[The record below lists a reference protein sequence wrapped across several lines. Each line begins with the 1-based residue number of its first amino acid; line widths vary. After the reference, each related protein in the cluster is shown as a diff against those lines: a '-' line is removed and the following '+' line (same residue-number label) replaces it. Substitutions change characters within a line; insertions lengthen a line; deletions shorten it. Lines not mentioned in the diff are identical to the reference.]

1 MAGHSKWHQIRHKKA
16 ARDSKI
22 GKIFTKHGKLIT
34 IAARDGGGDPAMNPT
49 LRNYIQNAKADN
61 MPNLNIERAIKKGT
75 GELNDGTEFSEVYYE
90 AFGPAGVAFY
100 IHVITDNKNRS
111 FGSLRTLINKNG
123 GNMGEAGSVG
133 WIFERRGLLTV
144 ELPQQADLEVV
155 ELDLIDCGAIDL
167 VIAKE
172 DQRAYVY
179 TGDQETNSVAS
190 ELGNRGYLVA
200 QKELTFMPK
209 QTVALQ
215 SETDVELV
223 TDLIDLIDD
232 DEDVQNVYTN
242 AEFSE

>member
-1 MAGHSKWHQIRHKKA
+1 
-16 ARDSKI
+16 
-22 GKIFTKHGKLIT
+22 
-34 IAARDGGGDPAMNPT
+34 
-49 LRNYIQNAKADN
+49 
-61 MPNLNIERAIKKGT
+61 
-75 GELNDGTEFSEVYYE
+75 
-90 AFGPAGVAFY
+90 
-100 IHVITDNKNRS
+100 
-111 FGSLRTLINKNG
+111 
-123 GNMGEAGSVG
+123 VG